1 MTLRRVDEVGVQ
13 DDERLRRLIGVLA
26 QNLDLKEVFRE
37 VAAER
42 LRTLE
47 AMVGVSH
54 TDPQLPVLQGRAQGI
69 DWVIQLFNNNDD
81 DEG

>member
-47 AMVGVSH
+47 AMAGISH
-54 TDPQLPVLQGRAQGI
+54 LDTQLPVLQGRAQGI
-69 DWVIQLFNNNDD
+69 DWVIQLFNNNND